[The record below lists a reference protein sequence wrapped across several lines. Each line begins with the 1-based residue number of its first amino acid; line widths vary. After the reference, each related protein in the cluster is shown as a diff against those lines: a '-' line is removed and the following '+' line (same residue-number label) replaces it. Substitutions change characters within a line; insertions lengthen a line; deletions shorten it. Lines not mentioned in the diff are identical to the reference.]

1 MKTRITELLQ
11 IKYPILQGGMAW
23 VASHPLAIAVSNAG
37 GLGVIAGGSAPADVI
52 EKEIAEVRK
61 ATDRPFGLN
70 IMLMSPFAKDLV
82 QLAIDEKVPVVT
94 TGAGNPAPYLEGMK
108 SAGIK
113 VIPVIPSVA
122 LAVRME
128 RYGADAVVFEGTEAG
143 GHIGELTTMA
153 ALPQVVDAV
162 DLPVIGAGG
171 IADKRGFAAA
181 LALGAE
187 GVQMGTRLLASK
199 EVRLHPAYVE
209 MVLKAKD
216 RDAIVSGRS
225 TGHPVRALKNDFQLH
240 FIEREKQGASNEEL
254 EQLGAGRLRAAVVD
268 GDIKTGS
275 VMAGQ
280 VSGLVK
286 EVLPVQQIFDEMVAG
301 ARDVLDSVYDK
312 LGEKR

>member
-1 MKTRITELLQ
+1 MKTRITELLG

-37 GLGVIAGGSAPADVI
+37 GLGVIAGGSAPAEVI
-52 EKEIAEVRK
+52 EQEIHAVRK
-61 ATDRPFGLN
+61 ETDRPFGLN

-82 QLAIDEKVPVVT
+82 QLAIDERVPVVT
-94 TGAGNPAPYLEGMK
+94 TGAGNPAPHIEGLK
-108 SAGIK
+108 SAGCK

-128 RYGADAVVFEGTEAG
+128 RYDADAVVFEGTEAG

-162 DLPVIGAGG
+162 RIPVIGAGG
-171 IADKRGFAAA
+171 IADSRGFLAA
-181 LALGAE
+181 LALGAD
-187 GVQMGTRLLASK
+187 GVQIGTRLLATE
-199 EVRLHPAYVE
+199 EVRLHPDYIR

-240 FIEREKQGASNEEL
+240 FIEMEQQGATPEEL
-254 EQLGAGRLRAAVVD
+254 EVLGAGRLRAAVVD
-268 GDIKTGS
+268 GDVKNGS

-280 VSGLVK
+280 VAGLVK
-286 EVLPVQQIFDEMVAG
+286 EVLPVRQILDEMVSG
-301 ARDVLDSVYDK
+301 AVTVSDRVREHF
-312 LGEKR
+312 GERA

>member
-37 GLGVIAGGSAPADVI
+37 GLGVIAGGSAPAEVI
-52 EKEIAEVRK
+52 EQEIAEVRK
-61 ATDRPFGLN
+61 ATDQPFGLN

-94 TGAGNPAPYLEGMK
+94 TGAGNPAPFLEGLK
-108 SAGIK
+108 GAGCK

-162 DLPVIGAGG
+162 EIPVIGAGG
-171 IADKRGFAAA
+171 IADARGFAAA

-187 GVQMGTRLLASK
+187 GVQIGTRLLASR
-199 EVRLHPAYVE
+199 EVRLHENYID

-240 FIEREKQGASNEEL
+240 FIELEKQGASNEEL
-254 EQLGAGRLRAAVVD
+254 EALGAGRLRAAVVD
-268 GDIKTGS
+268 GDVKNGS

-280 VSGLVK
+280 VSGLIK
-286 EVLPVQQIFDEMVAG
+286 EVLPVQQILDEMVQG
-301 ARDVLDSVYDK
+301 AFGVVDSITDK
-312 LGEKR
+312 LGDRA